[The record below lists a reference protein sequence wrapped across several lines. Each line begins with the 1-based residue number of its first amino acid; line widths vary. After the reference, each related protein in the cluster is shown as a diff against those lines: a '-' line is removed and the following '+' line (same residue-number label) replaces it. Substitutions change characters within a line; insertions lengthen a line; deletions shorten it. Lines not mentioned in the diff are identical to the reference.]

1 MSGTVRDAI
10 YTIQYGNLSNAEL
23 DQIMEAVKYQRSVL
37 ARDVKRQLQRGDT
50 VKFYSTRRGQTLQGA
65 VEKVAIKYVTVVTSQ
80 GRWRVP
86 ANMLEVA

>member
-1 MSGTVRDAI
+1 MSGTVKDVI
-10 YTIQYGNLSNAEL
+10 YTIQFGDLSNAEL
-23 DQIMEAVKYQRSVL
+23 DQITAAVKYQRAVL

-65 VEKVAIKYVTVVTSQ
+65 VEKVSIKYVTVVTPQ

>member
-1 MSGTVRDAI
+1 MSGTVKDVI
-10 YTIQYGNLSNAEL
+10 YTIQFGDLSNAEL
-23 DQIMEAVKYQRSVL
+23 DQITAAVKYQRSVL
-37 ARDVKRQLQRGDT
+37 ARDVKRQIRQGDT

-65 VEKVAIKYVTVVTSQ
+65 VEKVAIKYVTVVTPQ